1 MKFHVQTIVTLIV
14 LLQTGICGA
23 QGRIAFTIDDVPNT
37 MLFEQEGFQAPL
49 LDQVDS
55 LGMPV
60 TIFINEGLLFK
71 NEHQSANLQLLK
83 KWAKSDSVELGNHT
97 YSHGR
102 YSEVGYQLFKEDVR
116 KGEEITRDLATIY
129 GKSLN
134 QFRFPYNDLGAD
146 SAQQEAIHHY
156 LAAHG
161 YTSTPFTVESS
172 DWIYNALYEEY
183 LEANKLDSAEW
194 IVDEY
199 ISYTMASLHFFDSVA
214 TKQYGR
220 AIDHIYLCH
229 DNKLNAKC
237 LVRLKAEMEA
247 AGFTF
252 ASLSEVMKDPVYAQ
266 QNHYYLKWGVTWIY
280 RWMEVHS
287 ERIQLMHEE
296 PEMEA
301 VYLRFQQLK
310 Q

>member
-1 MKFHVQTIVTLIV
+1 MSLAVMCW
-14 LLQTGICGA
+14 G

-37 MLFEQEGFQAPL
+37 RLFEAEGFQARL

-55 LGMPV
+55 LGLPV
-60 TIFINEGLLFK
+60 TIFINEGSLFK

-83 KWAKSDSVELGNHT
+83 KWVKSDSVELGNHT

-102 YSEVGYQLFKEDVR
+102 YSEVGYRRFTEDVR

-146 SAQQEAIHHY
+146 SAQQEAIHHF
-156 LAAHG
+156 LSQHG

-183 LEANKLDSAEW
+183 LESNEMDSAEW

-199 ISYTMASLHFFDSVA
+199 IRYTMASLLFFDSVA

-229 DNKLNAKC
+229 DNKLNATC
-237 LVRLKAEMEA
+237 LVRLKTAMEA
-247 AGFTF
+247 AGFTVS
-252 ASLSEVMKDPVYAQ
+252 SLSEVMKDPVYAQ
-266 QNHYYLKWGVTWIY
+266 PNNYTLKWGVTWIY

-287 ERIQLMHEE
+287 ERIELMHKE
-296 PEMEA
+296 PEMEI
-301 VYLRFQQLK
+301 VYHLFEQK
-310 Q
+310 KP